1 MLTRDRRTLV
11 LACASVALV
20 ACVGDTPTSPPPDA
34 GADVVVT
41 PDAGDGSTAFC
52 DGVGTVALCEDFD
65 HGALS
70 GRGWAADPSNTL
82 PPPVTAGS
90 PTKSA
95 PLSLHGT
102 SGDSDAAAAW
112 SKLLKTVN
120 VGAAVAKSTLEADL
134 LVDTAAF
141 KSSGTFVPIGMN
153 LSAGPV
159 PVALSVSS
167 TTWSCI
173 GFNKTVDANV
183 ALPLKT
189 WIHVTLVA
197 QRTSSTTFD
206 ATCTVEGK
214 SVVVT
219 GADGT
224 NMTADRRVPLGHNT
238 NGQMGQID
246 YYVDNVVLRA
256 E

>member
-1 MLTRDRRTLV
+1 MQPRAFLLV
-11 LACASVALV
+11 GASLLV
-20 ACVGDTPTSPPPDA
+20 ACVGDTPTSPVPDA
-34 GADVVVT
+34 GGDVVAT
-41 PDAGDGSTAFC
+41 SDASDGSAAFC

-70 GRGWAADPSNTL
+70 GRGWASDPTNTQ
-82 PPPVTAGS
+82 PPPATAGS

-95 PLSLHGT
+95 PFSLHAT
-102 SGDSDAAAAW
+102 SSDSDAAVAW

-120 VGAAVAKSTLEADL
+120 VGAALTKSTLDVDL
-134 LVDTAAF
+134 LVDTATF
-141 KSSGTFVPIGMN
+141 KANGTFVPLGMN
-153 LSAGPV
+153 LSSGPV
-159 PVALSVSS
+159 PVAIMVSS
-167 TTWSCI
+167 TTWSCV
-173 GFNKTVDANV
+173 GFNKSVDAGV
-183 ALPLKT
+183 PLPLKT
-189 WIHVTLVA
+189 WIHVTLLA

-206 ATCTVEGK
+206 ATCSVEGK

-224 NMTADRRVPLGHNT
+224 GMTADRRVPLGHNT